1 METIT
6 VKIEGSEN
14 VSFFISLLQK
24 FSFIK
29 GIARHETNTAINQD
43 LKEAPVEWANKNPS
57 IDDFAGIW
65 KDNPVTIDEIRADG
79 WKRN

>member
-6 VKIEGSEN
+6 VKIEGREN

-24 FSFIK
+24 FNFIK
-29 GIARHETNTAINQD
+29 EIAVNTTSTAINKD
-43 LKEAPVEWANKNPS
+43 INEAPVEWANKKPS
-57 IDDFAGIW
+57 IDGFAGIW
-65 KDNPVTIDEIRADG
+65 KDNPVTIDEMRASG